1 MKFILMALLLGS
13 ALGCAAH
20 KPCRN
25 CEYGNRLVAH
35 FDKKQ
40 CKDLDAGKFECKKVV
55 FDPQALDAKAGK

>member
-1 MKFILMALLLGS
+1 MKFILLALLLGFVP
-13 ALGCAAH
+13 GCAH

-25 CEYGNRLVAH
+25 CEYGSRLVAH

-40 CKDLDAGKFECKKVV
+40 CKDQDAGKFECKKVV